1 MMNVKMNFVVV
12 KSVIKI
18 MFGFFVI
25 NDVRNYWYV
34 NLIIDVLGCVGKIVY
49 LFVKD
54 VIGKN

>member
-34 NLIIDVLGCVGKIVY
+34 NLIIDVLDCVGKIVY

>member
-34 NLIIDVLGCVGKIVY
+34 NLIIDVLDCVGKIVY

-54 VIGKN
+54 VIRKN

>member
-18 MFGFFVI
+18 MLGFFVI
-25 NDVRNYWYV
+25 NDVRNCWYV
-34 NLIIDVLGCVGKIVY
+34 NLIIDVLDCVGKIVY

-54 VIGKN
+54 VIRKN